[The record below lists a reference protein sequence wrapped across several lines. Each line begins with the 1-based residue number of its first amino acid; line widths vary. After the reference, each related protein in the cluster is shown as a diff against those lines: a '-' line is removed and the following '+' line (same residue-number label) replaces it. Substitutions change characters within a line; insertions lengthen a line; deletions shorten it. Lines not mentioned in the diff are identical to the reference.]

1 MEARHALSFQNSSA
15 RQLSNHGAPGGLS
28 SSLPVLSNTLLADYQ
43 EASMERTLASNPTD
57 VRPLLPSNSGAVGH
71 IFSSSAGFS
80 SDLQFSTSASH
91 GKHSTKTHFTS
102 QSSNPG
108 GTMPLYNPCD
118 SGVFKPTASSCYTTE
133 RNNDSWCTDSVR
145 SYLDCPVISPGVNN
159 QIDDKNGVFVGPSED
174 FNKTSDWQEW
184 AEQLITDDNALP
196 PNWVDLLVD
205 DTVVAGPEPQIPY
218 QMSTTPINCPVQ
230 QPQVHQQQSQ
240 VQQQHQV
247 QLQLPASSEETC
259 TAVTPSSSAGG
270 SSTSNKAR
278 MRWTPELHEAFVEA
292 VNKLGGSERAT
303 PKGVLKQMKVEGLT
317 IYHVKSHLQ
326 KYRTARYK
334 PDSVEGSSERKLTSI
349 EELSSLDLKTICRNR
364 GIEITEAL
372 RMQMEVQKRLHE
384 QLEIQRN
391 LQLRIE
397 EQGKQLQMMF
407 EKQQNSGLDMAKA
420 LLSDKDKP
428 EAIQTP
434 PAKSEEGSLLSQ
446 HQRPADVPE
455 NTIPALEDISAH
467 VTEKQKQPEVDFS
480 KDLASTVTDNSTSQ
494 PAKRLKVN
502 E

>member
-1 MEARHALSFQNSSA
+1 MEARHALSFQSSSA

-28 SSLPVLSNTLLADYQ
+28 SSLPVLSNPLLADYQ
-43 EASMERTLASNPTD
+43 EASMERTLASNPID
-57 VRPLLPSNSGAVGH
+57 VRPLLPSNSGVVGP

-80 SDLQFSTSASH
+80 SDLQYSTSASH
-91 GKHSTKTHFTS
+91 GKHSTKTPFTS
-102 QSSNPG
+102 QLSNPG
-108 GTMPLYNPCD
+108 ATMPLYNPCE
-118 SGVFKPTASSCYTTE
+118 SRVFKSTSSSCYTTE
-133 RNNDSWCTDSVR
+133 RNNDSWITDSVR
-145 SYLDCPVISPGVNN
+145 SYLDCPVTSPGLNN
-159 QIDDKNGVFVGPSED
+159 QIDDKNGVCVVPSED

-184 AEQLITDDNALP
+184 AEHLITDDNALP

-205 DTVVAGPEPQIPY
+205 DTTVAGPEPQIPY
-218 QMSTTPINCPVQ
+218 QMSTTPVNCPVQ

-240 VQQQHQV
+240 VQQQQQV
-247 QLQLPASSEETC
+247 NLQLPASSEETC

-270 SSTSNKAR
+270 SSTSTKAR

-334 PDSVEGSSERKLTSI
+334 PDSVEGSSERKLMPI
-349 EELSSLDLKTICRNR
+349 EELSSLDLKT

-407 EKQQNSGLDMAKA
+407 EKQQKSGLDMAKA
-420 LLSDKDKP
+420 LSSDMDKR
-428 EAIQTP
+428 EAIQDSL
-434 PAKSEEGSLLSQ
+434 AKSEEATLLSQ
-446 HQRPADVPE
+446 HQLPADVPE
-455 NTIPALEDISAH
+455 NAIPAAENISSH
-467 VTEKQKQPEVDFS
+467 VREKQKQPEVEIS
-480 KDLASTVTDNSTSQ
+480 KDLAATVTDKSTSQ
-494 PAKRLKVN
+494 PVKRLKVN

>member
-1 MEARHALSFQNSSA
+1 MEARHALSFQTSSA
-15 RQLSNHGAPGGLS
+15 RPLSNHGAPGGLS
-28 SSLPVLSNTLLADYQ
+28 SSLPVLSNHQLPVYQ
-43 EASMERTLASNPTD
+43 EASMERTLASNSSN
-57 VRPLLPSNSGAVGH
+57 VRPLLPSNSGVVGH
-71 IFSSSAGFS
+71 IISSSAGFS
-80 SDLQFSTSASH
+80 SDLQYSTSASH
-91 GKHSTKTHFTS
+91 GNHSSKTPFIS
-102 QSSNPG
+102 QSSNHG
-108 GTMPLYNPCD
+108 ATMPLHNHSD
-118 SGVFKPTASSCYTTE
+118 SGIFKSTASSRCITE
-133 RNNDSWCTDSVR
+133 NNNDSWCTDSLP
-145 SYLDCPVISPGVNN
+145 SYLDCPVTSPGANN
-159 QIDDKNGVFVGPSED
+159 QIDDKNGVCVVPSED

-205 DTVVAGPEPQIPY
+205 DTSVAGPEQQIIPY
-218 QMSTTPINCPVQ
+218 QMSTTPMNCPVQ
-230 QPQVHQQQSQ
+230 QPQVHQQQQ
-240 VQQQHQV
+240 VS
-247 QLQLPASSEETC
+247 LQLPASSEETS
-259 TAVTPSSSAGG
+259 TGVTKSPSAGG
-270 SSTSNKAR
+270 SSSKAR

-334 PDSVEGSSERKLTSI
+334 PDSVEGSSERKLMPI
-349 EELSSLDLKTICRNR
+349 EELSSLDLKT

-372 RMQMEVQKRLHE
+372 RLQMEVQKRLHE

-407 EKQQNSGLDMAKA
+407 EKQQKSGLDMAKV
-420 LLSDKDKP
+420 LLTDMDKP
-428 EAIQTP
+428 EAVQES
-434 PAKSEEGSLLSQ
+434 PAKSEQGSLLLQ
-446 HQRPADVPE
+446 HQLPVDVPE
-455 NTIPALEDISAH
+455 NAAPASEDISAH
-467 VTEKQKQPEVDFS
+467 LTENHSEPEVEIS

-502 E
+502 